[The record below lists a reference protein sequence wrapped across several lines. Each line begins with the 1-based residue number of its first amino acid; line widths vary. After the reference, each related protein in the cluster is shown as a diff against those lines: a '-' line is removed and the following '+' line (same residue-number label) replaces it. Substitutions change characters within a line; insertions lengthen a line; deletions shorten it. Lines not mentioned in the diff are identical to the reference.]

1 MLLQLSNSNAPIV
14 RRRKLEKGEE
24 EIEEKDKEEEVEEKE
39 EEEEEEEAEEE
50 EEEEE
55 EEECVNCLL
64 SDGIFDKG
72 NHPQL
77 KDQNDNYSSPNSN
90 APSEEEEE
98 EEESSNF
105 ICVICHPHFSN

>member
-1 MLLQLSNSNAPIV
+1 MLLYLSKFNCAIG
-14 RRRKLEKGEE
+14 RRRKLDKGEE
-24 EIEEKDKEEEVEEKE
+24 EIQEEDKEEEVEEK
-39 EEEEEEEAEEE
+39 

-77 KDQNDNYSSPNSN
+77 IDQNDNYSSPNSN
-90 APSEEEEE
+90 APSEEEEDEEE